1 MRKEGGVRRVVGKGG
16 GKEGGKGRGKG
27 ERREVR
33 REGGKAGGV
42 RKGVRNEGREGRR
55 KILYIPT
62 SYPGPFSAPRL
73 PPPRG
78 IQV

>member
-33 REGGKAGGV
+33 QGG
-42 RKGVRNEGREGRR
+42 
-55 KILYIPT
+55 
-62 SYPGPFSAPRL
+62 
-73 PPPRG
+73 
-78 IQV
+78 